1 MTTNNSTQNLSNNQI
16 KKLTVLAIITTIL
29 VVFIAYLP
37 ARYGKDYTGLGKKI
51 GFSRLYQ
58 DHNEVDKKLK
68 AIQSDTTNINH

>member
-1 MTTNNSTQNLSNNQI
+1 MSTNNSTKNLSNNQI
-16 KKLTVLAIITTIL
+16 IKLTIIAIITTIL

-37 ARYGKDYTGLGKKI
+37 ARYNRDYTGLGKI
-51 GFSRLYQ
+51 FGFSRLYQ

>member
-1 MTTNNSTQNLSNNQI
+1 MTTNNSTQNLSNNQV
-16 KKLTVLAIITTIL
+16 KKLIAVAIIITIL

-37 ARYGKDYTGLGKKI
+37 ARYNKDYTGLGKVI

-68 AIQSDTTNINH
+68 EIQKEKRSDNN

>member
-1 MTTNNSTQNLSNNQI
+1 MSTNNSTKNLSNNQI
-16 KKLTVLAIITTIL
+16 IKLTIIAIITTIL

-37 ARYGKDYTGLGKKI
+37 ARYNRDYTGLGKI
-51 GFSRLYQ
+51 LGFSRLYQ

>member
-16 KKLTVLAIITTIL
+16 KKLIVLAIITTIL
-29 VVFIAYLP
+29 IVFIAYLP
-37 ARYGKDYTGLGKKI
+37 ARYNKDYTGLGKAI

-68 AIQSDTTNINH
+68 KIQNEKTSDNN